1 MKKFNRLKIIRTKYF
16 DMPPL
21 TITEAIEQLEN
32 VYHDFYGFRNEETG
46 TIIWHFSRKAG
57 GYGLI
62 IPKEN
67 GQAENL
73 EPVVIEAAKEPS
85 LAE

>member
-1 MKKFNRLKIIRTKYF
+1 MKKFNRLKIVRTKYF

-32 VYHDFYGFRNEETG
+32 VYHDFYGFRNEET
-46 TIIWHFSRKAG
+46 AG